1 MVRVTLGK
9 EERMTYRLLTDA
21 EKAINRNR
29 AIQHFCMLMGDKM
42 YMQFAHVSL
51 HVKTNGKYTWQFPKE
66 RDEFMVF
73 IIPEIEKFCGKHWEE
88 SMNPDAIPHPLRVAV
103 EWHNGRKVKESFV
116 KYYPHLLK
124 MLPMVHERMVK
135 LGISV
140 NVPADEWTI

>member
-1 MVRVTLGK
+1 MVRVTLCK

-29 AIQHFCMLMGDKM
+29 TIQNLCWMLGDKK

-51 HVKTNGKYTWQFPKE
+51 HVKNNGRYTWQYPQE
-66 RDEFMVF
+66 RDAFMAL
-73 IIPEIEKFCGKHWEE
+73 IIPEVESFCGKWYEE
-88 SMNPDAIPHPLRVAV
+88 GVNPDAIPHPLRVAV

-124 MLPMVHERMVK
+124 MLPMIHERMVK

>member
-1 MVRVTLGK
+1 MVQNQG
-9 EERMTYRLLTDA
+9 EEEKRMTYRLMTPA
-21 EKAINRNR
+21 EKGINRNR
-29 AIQHFCMLMGDKM
+29 SIQHFCWLLGDKM
-42 YMQFAHVSL
+42 YMQWAHASL
-51 HVKTNGKYTWQFPKE
+51 HIKVNGKYTWQFPKE

-73 IIPEIEKFCGKHWEE
+73 IIPEIDKFCGKHWEE
-88 SMNPDAIPHPLRVAV
+88 SRNPDAIHHPLRVAV

-124 MLPMVHERMVK
+124 MLPMIHERMVK